1 VSKLLSKTSAQTFLS
16 TVAFVLLTGF
26 GSCSPHIDEACR
38 KQIPEFQK
46 KLETARLEIKTD
58 YVRPEGRA
66 LASLKESSVKEPTVE
81 EIKQWQFWAEDRLKE
96 VQEYMD
102 IVHAEAKVNKVNRS
116 VQAELAH
123 AANDLVTFDGFAE
136 KKKTRFMVQA
146 LESAQKH
153 SDIAAR
159 LACSSQ

>member
-1 VSKLLSKTSAQTFLS
+1 VSKILLKPAAQIFLS

-26 GSCSPHIDEACR
+26 GSCSPHVDEACR

-46 KLETARLEIKTD
+46 KLATARLEIKTD
-58 YVRPEGRA
+58 YTRPEGRA
-66 LASLKESSVKEPTVE
+66 LASLEASPIKELTVE

-102 IVHAEAKVNKVNRS
+102 IIHAEAKVNKVNRS

-153 SDIAAR
+153 SDIAIVP
-159 LACSSQ
+159 C

>member
-1 VSKLLSKTSAQTFLS
+1 
-16 TVAFVLLTGF
+16 LLTGF

-58 YVRPEGRA
+58 YTRAEGRA
-66 LASLKESSVKEPTVE
+66 LASLNEGDEHSLKELTPE
-81 EIKQWQFWAEDRLKE
+81 EIQQWQFWAEDRLKE
-96 VQEYMD
+96 VQAYMD
-102 IVHAEAKVNKVNRS
+102 IIHAEAKVNKVNRS

-159 LACSSQ
+159 LACSAQ